1 MTSVDDE
8 CRFVL
13 RPLDVRPDD
22 RVDFAPTRE
31 GRQEME
37 RLVERA
43 GQTARLPDA
52 VIPMLV
58 DQFFTGLLVQL
69 RPPPIGMRID
79 PLVH

>member
-1 MTSVDDE
+1 
-8 CRFVL
+8 
-13 RPLDVRPDD
+13 
-22 RVDFAPTRE
+22 
-31 GRQEME
+31 ME